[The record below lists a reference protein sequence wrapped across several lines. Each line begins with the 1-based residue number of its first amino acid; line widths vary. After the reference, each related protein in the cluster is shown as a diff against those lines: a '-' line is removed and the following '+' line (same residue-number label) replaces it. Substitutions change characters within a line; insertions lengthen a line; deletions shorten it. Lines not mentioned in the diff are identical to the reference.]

1 MQTYPLES
9 QLGPWHDFRVMHLR
23 PHRRGKDGKAHAY
36 CSLVEIVR
44 APDGPRQKTVCYLG
58 ELNSSAQSAR

>member
-1 MQTYPLES
+1 
-9 QLGPWHDFRVMHLR
+9 MHLR